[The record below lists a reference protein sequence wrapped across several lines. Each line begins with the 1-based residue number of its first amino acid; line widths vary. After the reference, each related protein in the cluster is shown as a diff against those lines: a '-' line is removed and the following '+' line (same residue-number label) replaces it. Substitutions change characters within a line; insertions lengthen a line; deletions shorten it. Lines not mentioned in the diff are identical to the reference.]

1 MTTITVPP
9 ASSSRPAVL
18 PALSANLYDGVTLSR
33 IVEIRDALID
43 KQNRG
48 EKVYRMESGTPS
60 YPVFPEVAEA
70 MIKAIRDNK
79 TYYTEATGIRPLRAK
94 ICEKVARKNGI
105 THDLNEETVF
115 TGQGAMGVLFCVLTS
130 VLSKDDIVLLPSPV
144 WESMIHVTR
153 LSGARLVDVE
163 VHEELGFN
171 WRIEDFAAAV
181 EKHRPRAVIIVNPGN
196 PTGGIFPK
204 TDIAPLFDLVRKYGF
219 FVIEDLAYEDLVY
232 DSDYTILTEQA
243 HTTNDPELYRRFI
256 PIFSMSKS
264 QNFSGLRVGYT
275 HLSVPRLIERYRK
288 ALLYTTNGV
297 NSVAQWGAVEAL
309 DAKHEVRLKDM
320 AEGYKA
326 RGDALHEGL
335 VKSGVFEFTMKPKG
349 AFYWYPR
356 INREAL
362 IAHSRGRYQAP
373 AKSDPLP
380 LGEWMSRY
388 ILQHGIGSIA
398 GHHFGESTSDY
409 IRFAY
414 TCSVEDCR
422 EAGQELAK
430 LFG

>member
-1 MTTITVPP
+1 MTTIAPLQHTPRHP
-9 ASSSRPAVL
+9 GTPD
-18 PALSANLYDGVTLSR
+18 LSKNIYDSVTLSR

-48 EKVYRMESGTPS
+48 DKVYRLESGTPS
-60 YPVFPEVAEA
+60 YPIFPEVAEA
-70 MIKAIRDNK
+70 MVKAIRDNK
-79 TYYTEATGIRPLRAK
+79 TYYTEATGIRSLRAK
-94 ICEKVARKNGI
+94 ICEKLARKNGI
-105 THDLNEETVF
+105 THDLSEENVF

-130 VLSKDDIVLLPSPV
+130 VLSPGDTVLMPSPV

-171 WRIEDFAAAV
+171 WRMDDFAAAV

-204 TDIAPLFDLVRKYGF
+204 ADVARLMELVKQYGI
-219 FVIEDLAYEDLVY
+219 FVIEDLAYEDLIY
-232 DSDYTILTEQA
+232 DPEYVLLTRAA
-243 HTTNDPELYRRFI
+243 HATNDPEIYRHFI

-264 QNFSGLRVGYT
+264 QNFSGLRIGYT
-275 HLSVPRLIERYRK
+275 HLAVQRLMDRYRK

-309 DAKHEVRLKDM
+309 DAKHDLRLKDM
-320 AEGYKA
+320 AQGYKE
-326 RGDALHEGL
+326 RGDALHDGL
-335 VKSGVFEFTMKPKG
+335 VKAGVFEFSMKPKG

-356 INREAL
+356 VNREL
-362 IAHSRGRYQAP
+362 LSAHARGRYQVP
-373 AKSDPLP
+373 PDNNQLP
-380 LGEWMSRY
+380 LGEWMSQY
-388 ILQHGIGSIA
+388 LLEHGIGSVA
-398 GHHFGESTSDY
+398 GHHFGPSTTDY

-414 TCSVEDCR
+414 TCSIEDCR
-422 EAGQELAK
+422 EAGQKLAE

>member
-1 MTTITVPP
+1 MTTVTAPVIPTIRHSNAPDL
-9 ASSSRPAVL
+9 SS
-18 PALSANLYDGVTLSR
+18 NLYDTVTLSR

-48 EKVYRMESGTPS
+48 EKVFRLESGTPS
-60 YPVFPEVAEA
+60 YPIFPEVAEA
-70 MIKAIRDNK
+70 MVKAIHDNK

-94 ICEKVARKNGI
+94 ICEKLARKNGI
-105 THDLNEETVF
+105 THDLTEENVF

-130 VLSKDDIVLLPSPV
+130 VLSEDDVVLMPSPV

-163 VHEELGFN
+163 VHEKLGFN
-171 WRIEDFAAAV
+171 WRMEDFEAAV

-196 PTGGIFPK
+196 PTGGIYPK
-204 TDIAPLFDLVRKYGF
+204 SDVAPLFELVKKYGF
-219 FVIEDLAYEDLVY
+219 FVIEDLAYEDLIY
-232 DSDYTILTEQA
+232 DPEYVLLTREA
-243 HTTNDPELYRRFI
+243 HATNDPDIYRRLI

-264 QNFSGLRVGYT
+264 QNFSGLRIGYT
-275 HLSVPRLIERYRK
+275 HLGVQRLMDRYRK

-297 NSVAQWGAVEAL
+297 NSIAQWGAVEAL
-309 DAKHEVRLKDM
+309 DARHDGRLKEM
-320 AEGYKA
+320 AQGYKE

-335 VKSGVFEFTMKPKG
+335 VAAGVFEFSSKPKG

-356 INREAL
+356 VNREAL
-362 IAHSRGRYQAP
+362 VTHARGRYQVPP
-373 AKSDPLP
+373 ASEIP
-380 LGEWMSRY
+380 LGEWMSRH
-388 ILQHGIGSIA
+388 ILEHGIGSVA
-398 GHHFGESTSDY
+398 GHHFGPSTTDY

-414 TCSVEDCR
+414 TCSVDDCR
-422 EAGQELAK
+422 EAGQRLAG